1 MPRGKKAKLTDA
13 NLQLSN
19 PDAVYAAQAIVAY
32 LNSNDPQ
39 GFSLA
44 QVINYDSLEFNETCS
59 YILMLSKVQ
68 TASL

>member
-19 PDAVYAAQAIVAY
+19 PDAVYASQAIVAY
-32 LNSNDPQ
+32 LNSNDPE

-44 QVINYDSLEFNETCS
+44 QVNDYDGL
-59 YILMLSKVQ
+59 
-68 TASL
+68 